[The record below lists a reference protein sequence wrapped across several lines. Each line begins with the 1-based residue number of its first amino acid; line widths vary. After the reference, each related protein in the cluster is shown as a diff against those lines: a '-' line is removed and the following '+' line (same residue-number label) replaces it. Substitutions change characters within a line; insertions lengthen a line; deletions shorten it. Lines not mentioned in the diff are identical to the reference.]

1 MLQSGQGIRLGSHA
15 LLAAFVAA
23 LTFGSGIGVAAEP
36 AAKSTAKPAAPV
48 QDASKD
54 AKLIAA
60 AKSEG
65 SVIVYGAPSV
75 AALKADADAF
85 QKAYG
90 VAMQFTQMTAGPMT
104 ARVDQEIRAGRIN
117 ADVIITADRPSLYR
131 WAADNQLA
139 KLPDM
144 KFPEQNEYMAP
155 IQSIYQAVL
164 VNTSLVSK
172 ADLPKTWADVLSPK
186 YSGKIILGS
195 PRIGTAYSLL
205 YLALLKDPKYG
216 EAFFEKLAANKARV
230 VQNNPLVAQLTAA
243 GEAAY
248 GFTGIPYDATNVV
261 RANPGAPI
269 TYVYLDIV
277 TAAYTYVVVN
287 AKAQRPNAG
296 RLLAAWLMS
305 REGQMVHNGENRASS
320 LLGNL
325 PGTLSA
331 PDMKNV
337 RRDITVEK
345 VTGEYQNII
354 GLFERTFK

>member
-1 MLQSGQGIRLGSHA
+1 MNSIRILRHGIA
-15 LLAAFVAA
+15 M
-23 LTFGSGIGVAAEP
+23 GVAAAFTL
-36 AAKSTAKPAAPV
+36 AAGFAAAQAGKSAAI
-48 QDASKD
+48 DLSKD

-60 AKSEG
+60 AKAEG
-65 SVIVYGAPSV
+65 SVVVYGAPSV

-85 QKAYG
+85 QKTYG
-90 VAMQFTQMTAGPMT
+90 IPMQFTQITAGPMT
-104 ARVDQEIRAGRIN
+104 ARIDQEIRAGRIN
-117 ADVIITADRPSLYR
+117 ADVMITADRPSLYR

-164 VNTSLVSK
+164 VNTSSVSK
-172 ADLPKTWADVLSPK
+172 ADMPKTWADVLNPK
-186 YSGKIILGS
+186 YSGKIVLGS

-216 EAFFEKLAANKARV
+216 EAYFEKLAANKARV

-243 GEAAY
+243 GEASF

-261 RANPGAPI
+261 KANPGAPI

-325 PGTLSA
+325 PGTLAA

-354 GLFERTFK
+354 SLFERTFK